1 MAEFSFTDQE
11 FLSVINMIVKLD
23 APLGE
28 EYIPLKSMDERIDM
42 GRLDS
47 LSIIVFFVWLSHMF
61 GIPEPKLQ
69 DFIKKE
75 NLTIQSIK
83 VRGLNPSKRGIS
95 LFNKLAFVLNITS
108 ITP

>member
-1 MAEFSFTDQE
+1 MDKFNFTDEE
-11 FLSVINMIVKLD
+11 FLFVMNLICKLE

-47 LSIIVFFVWLSHMF
+47 LSMIVFFVWLSHLF

-69 DFIKKE
+69 DFIKKG

-83 VRGLNPSKRGIS
+83 D
-95 LFNKLAFVLNITS
+95 FVMTEFTQTCS
-108 ITP
+108 MAEVKEYAKKCM

>member
-1 MAEFSFTDQE
+1 MSSLEFSFTDQE

-28 EYIPLKSMDERIDM
+28 EYIPLESMDERLDM

-47 LSIIVFFVWLSHMF
+47 LSMIVFFVWLCHMF
-61 GIPEPKLQ
+61 GIPESKLQ
-69 DFIKKE
+69 DFIKKG

-83 VRGLNPSKRGIS
+83 EFVIAEFTQTCSMAEVEEYAKRCM
-95 LFNKLAFVLNITS
+95 
-108 ITP
+108 

>member
-1 MAEFSFTDQE
+1 MDEFSFTDQE
-11 FLSVINMIVKLD
+11 FLSVINIIIKLD

-28 EYIPLKSMDERIDM
+28 TYIPLKSMDERIDM

-69 DFIKKE
+69 DFIKKG

-83 VRGLNPSKRGIS
+83 EFVMAEFTQTCSMAEVEEYAKRCM
-95 LFNKLAFVLNITS
+95 
-108 ITP
+108 

>member
-1 MAEFSFTDQE
+1 MNSLEFSFTDQE
-11 FLSVINMIVKLD
+11 FLSVINMIIKLD

-47 LSIIVFFVWLSHMF
+47 LSMLVFFVWLCHMF
-61 GIPEPKLQ
+61 GIPESKLQ
-69 DFIKKE
+69 DFIKKG

-83 VRGLNPSKRGIS
+83 DFVMVEFTQTCSIDEVEEYAKRCM
-95 LFNKLAFVLNITS
+95 
-108 ITP
+108 

>member
-1 MAEFSFTDQE
+1 MNSLEFSFTDQE

-47 LSIIVFFVWLSHMF
+47 LSMIVFFVWLCHMF
-61 GIPEPKLQ
+61 GIPESKLQ
-69 DFIKKE
+69 DFIKKG

-83 VRGLNPSKRGIS
+83 D
-95 LFNKLAFVLNITS
+95 FVMAEFTQTCS
-108 ITP
+108 ITEVEEYAKRCM

>member
-1 MAEFSFTDQE
+1 MVKFNFTDEE
-11 FLSVINMIVKLD
+11 FISVINLICKLD

-47 LSIIVFFVWLSHMF
+47 LSMIVFFVWISHLF
-61 GIPEPKLQ
+61 GIPESKLQ
-69 DFIKKE
+69 DFIKKG

-83 VRGLNPSKRGIS
+83 EFVMAEFTQTCSMAEVEEYAKRCM
-95 LFNKLAFVLNITS
+95 
-108 ITP
+108 